1 VIYRQVS
8 KGEFL
13 ELVADLGPAADM
25 VYNMYMAF
33 AEAGCE
39 CRREQHDMARSL
51 TRWMRSLRSEG
62 PGGEPA
68 PRRYQTKDFRG
79 HCS

>member
-13 ELVADLGPAADM
+13 ELVADLGQAADM

-39 CRREQHDMARSL
+39 
-51 TRWMRSLRSEG
+51 
-62 PGGEPA
+62 
-68 PRRYQTKDFRG
+68 
-79 HCS
+79 